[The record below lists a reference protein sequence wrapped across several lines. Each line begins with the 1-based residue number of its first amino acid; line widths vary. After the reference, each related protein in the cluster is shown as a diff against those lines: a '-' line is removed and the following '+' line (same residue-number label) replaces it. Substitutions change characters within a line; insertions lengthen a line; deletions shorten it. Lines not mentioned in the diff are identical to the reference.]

1 MKKDETKEHQILLY
15 YKYINIED
23 PEALK
28 VSQRELCEKLGL
40 LGRIIVS
47 HEGINGTVEGTFSN
61 TDEYVSEMMKDDRF
75 ADIVF
80 KKSFGDG
87 DSFPRLSVKNRGE
100 IVSLKL
106 GNEDINPNELTGNRL
121 TADELREWYKEDK
134 DFVMVDMR
142 NDYEYSVGRFDKS
155 IHPNLRN
162 FRDLS
167 TMSDE
172 LEKYKDKTVV
182 TYCTG
187 GVRCEKASGL
197 LIKKGFKDVYQ
208 LHDGMVTYMEK
219 YPAENFKGSLFVF
232 DKRQTM
238 YFEDEDKHV
247 VIGVCGHC
255 KKSAERMRNC
265 ADTKCNK
272 KYIGCKDCVESDR
285 SRECP
290 ACEEKKMKVSI

>member
-1 MKKDETKEHQILLY
+1 MKKDETKKHQILLY
-15 YKYINIED
+15 YKYINIKD

-40 LGRIIVS
+40 LGRIIVAE
-47 HEGINGTVEGTFSN
+47 EGINGTLEGTVEN
-61 TDEYVSEMMKDDRF
+61 TEAYISEMQKDERF

-80 KKSFGDG
+80 KKSNGEG
-87 DSFPRLSVKNRGE
+87 DSFPRLSVKVRPE

-106 GNEDINPNELTGNRL
+106 GDQDINPNDLTGERL
-121 TADELREWYKEDK
+121 TADELHKWFEEDK
-134 DFVMVDMR
+134 DFIMVDMR
-142 NDYEYSVGRFDKS
+142 NDYEYEVGKFDKS
-155 IHPNLRN
+155 IHPKLRN

-167 TMSDE
+167 TMSEE
-172 LEKYKDKTVV
+172 LEDYKDKTVV

-197 LIKKGFKDVYQ
+197 LKKKGFKDVYQ

-219 YPAENFKGSLFVF
+219 YPAKNFKGSLFVF

-238 YFEDEDKHV
+238 YFEDEKDHV

-255 KKSAERMRNC
+255 KKPAERMRNC

-272 KYIGCKDCVESDR
+272 KYVGCKDCVESDR
-285 SRECP
+285 SRTCP
-290 ACEEKKMKVSI
+290 KCEKIL